1 MFDTIVHHVGRAR
14 PHAFAYG
21 ADMPLFTVDWH
32 AAVFSHYAIDPHIL
46 QPHVPF
52 QLDTRDGSAHVSLV
66 AFTQRRMRPS
76 LGGPV
81 ASWLI
86 TPIARHEFLNLRTYV
101 RVNGEPG
108 IHFIAE
114 WIPNRL
120 AVLLGPRT
128 YGLPYRLGR
137 LRYACNARAR
147 RLNGRVIARP
157 GHAFAYEAEFSPDF
171 APAPPGSLDAFLLER
186 YVAFTHHAGVTR
198 RFQVDHAPWPQQ
210 RIDLHIVERSLLELG
225 GAWSRHARFI
235 GANFSSGVSDVII
248 GAPRVLHVHQMCAK
262 TS

>member
-1 MFDTIVHHVGRAR
+1 MFNEIVRHIGRAR
-14 PHAFAYG
+14 AHTFSYG
-21 ADMPLFTVDWH
+21 EDMPLFTVDWH
-32 AAVFSHYAIDPHIL
+32 DAVFAHFSVDPRLL
-46 QPHVPF
+46 QPAIPF
-52 QLDTRDGSAHVSLV
+52 ALDARDGTAYVSLV

-137 LRYACNARAR
+137 LRYARDMDARCVQ
-147 RLNGRVIARP
+147 GRVTA
-157 GHAFAYEAEFSPDF
+157 GAGYAFAYDATYAPDF
-171 APAPPGSLDAFLLER
+171 APAPPASLDEFLLER

-210 RIDLHIVERSLLELG
+210 RIDLRVIERTLLALG
-225 GAWSRHARFI
+225 GAWSPHAQFV
-235 GANFSSGVSDVII
+235 GANFSPGVSDVII
-248 GAPRVLHVHQMCAK
+248 GAPRVLQKARTLTH

>member
-1 MFDTIVHHVGRAR
+1 MFDTIVRRAGRAR
-14 PHAFAYG
+14 TRSFPYG
-21 ADMPLFTVDWH
+21 DDVPLFTVDWH
-32 AAVFSHYAIDPHIL
+32 GAVFAHYAVAPEVL

-52 QLDTRDGSAHVSLV
+52 ALDARDRTAYVSLV

-76 LGGPV
+76 LGGPL

-108 IHFIAE
+108 IHFLAE

-137 LRYACNARAR
+137 LRYDCDVDAR
-147 RLNGRVIARP
+147 RLRGRVTAGP
-157 GHAFAYEAEFSPDF
+157 GHVFAYEARYSPDF

-186 YVAFTHHAGVTR
+186 YVAFTHHGGVTR

-210 RIDLHIVERSLLELG
+210 RVDLDVIDQSLLALG
-225 GAWSRHARFI
+225 GEWSEHARFA
-235 GANFSSGVSDVII
+235 GANFSTGVNDVII
-248 GAPRVLHVHQMCAK
+248 GAPRVTDVKLHL
-262 TS
+262 